1 MPASAS
7 FTMRATRVGLASAPS
22 LQSRTGAKR
31 VSPLAD
37 LITVSGFGKSRISLA
52 INFGYK
58 NREIYCARN
67 E

>member
-7 FTMRATRVGLASAPS
+7 LTTRATRVRWASAPS

-52 INFGYK
+52 RHFGYK
-58 NREIYCARN
+58 NWEIYCARN